1 MDSAENLKGLHLLN
15 GFSIHPGINREETRK
30 RQLYVYLS
38 IPGIIFL
45 IIFGFIN
52 IFADNFY
59 GGIIDTVAGC
69 MLFFGIF
76 YLRYAKRAMA
86 LYRLNALTLIVALL
100 FWLIDGGAAGEKSI
114 WAFILPLIMHTML
127 GPTEGVIWN
136 TVVFGLIGTVF
147 FVDTDL
153 PVFEY
158 SMPYKIRFLCVYL
171 VISLLTYSYEKAR
184 KEFWED
190 YSAYRKE
197 KKALEERL
205 ARSQKMEALGL
216 LAGGVAHDLNNV
228 MFGLVSYPDY
238 LKSKV
243 SPQDPM
249 HRSLTTICDS
259 GRKAAAIVDEL
270 LTLARRGVP
279 STQVLDLNEVIKEAL
294 NSAQFNKLNG
304 IHADVRIVPL
314 ISDTPLVVNGSP
326 LHLTKIAMNLVSNA
340 AEALPEGGRVIISTA
355 KCYVDEPIRGYS
367 NVAQGKYALLQ
378 VEDNGIGIDE
388 KDMPHIFEPFYTK
401 KIMGRSGTGLGMA
414 VVWGAVQDH
423 NGFIDVQSTK
433 GTGTMIKVYLPISD
447 ESLCTAEHLIP
458 AREYHG
464 NGESILIIDDQRE
477 QRDIAAEILTDLGY
491 VVQTVESG
499 EAAVDFFRNQA
510 VDLILLDMIMEPG
523 MDGLETYQRILEL
536 HPGQKAI
543 IVSGF
548 SESERVKSARE
559 LGASAY
565 VHKPFV
571 IEELGVAIR
580 SVLTSDQASLA
591 IDD

>member
-1 MDSAENLKGLHLLN
+1 MECAKDITGLHLLN
-15 GFSIHPGINREETRK
+15 GFTIHPGIDREETRK

-45 IIFGFIN
+45 LIFGFYN
-52 IFADNFY
+52 IFADNIY
-59 GGIIDTVAGC
+59 GGIIDTLAGC
-69 MLFFGIF
+69 MLIFGIF

-86 LYRLNALTLIVALL
+86 LYRLNTLTLIVAMI
-100 FWLIDGGAAGEKSI
+100 FWVIDGGSAGEKSI
-114 WAFILPLIMHTML
+114 WAFTLPLIMHFML
-127 GPTEGVIWN
+127 GRTEGVFWN
-136 TVVFGLIGTVF
+136 IAVFGLIGTVF
-147 FVDTDL
+147 FVDNDL
-153 PVFEY
+153 PVFDY
-158 SMPYKIRFLCVYL
+158 SIPYKIRYLCVYL
-171 VISLLTYSYEKAR
+171 VISLLTHSYEKAR
-184 KEFWED
+184 KEFWEN
-190 YSAYRKE
+190 YSTYQKE
-197 KKALEERL
+197 KKALEEKL

-238 LKSKV
+238 LMSKL

-249 HRSLTTICDS
+249 YRSLANICDS

-279 STQVLDLNEVIKEAL
+279 STQVLDLNEVIKDVL
-294 NSAQFNKLNG
+294 NSAQFYKLNG
-304 IHADVRIVPL
+304 IHADVRIVSM
-314 ISDTPLVVNGSP
+314 ISGNPLVVKGSP
-326 LHLTKIAMNLVSNA
+326 LHLKKIAMNLVSNA
-340 AEALPEGGRVIISTA
+340 AEALPEGGRVIISTT
-355 KCYVDEPIRGYS
+355 KCYVDQPIRGYS
-367 NVAQGKYALLQ
+367 DVVQGKYALLR

-423 NGFIDVQSTK
+423 NGFIDVQSTENV
-433 GTGTMIKVYLPISD
+433 GTVIKVYLPISA
-447 ESLCTAEHLIP
+447 EPLCPPVRSFPTS
-458 AREYHG
+458 EYRG
-464 NGESILIIDDQRE
+464 NGESILIIDDQSE
-477 QRDIAAEILTDLGY
+477 QRDFAAEILTDLGY
-491 VVQTVESG
+491 TVQTVESG

-510 VDLILLDMIMEPG
+510 VDLILLDMIMDPG

-536 HPGQKAI
+536 HPEQKAI

-565 VHKPFV
+565 VRKPYV
-571 IEELGVAIR
+571 MEELGVAIR
-580 SVLTSDQASLA
+580 SALTPDLQ
-591 IDD
+591 